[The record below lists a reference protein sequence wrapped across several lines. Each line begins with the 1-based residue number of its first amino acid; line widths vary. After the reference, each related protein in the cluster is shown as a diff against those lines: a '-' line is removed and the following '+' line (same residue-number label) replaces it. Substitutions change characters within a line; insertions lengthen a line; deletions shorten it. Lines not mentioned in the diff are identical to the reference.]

1 MYYDELTG
9 VTFKNPCGLFKLNNS
24 LKSLILEFMDLEW
37 TIAEMEFLRKEAK
50 IAFKMA
56 QKYSKIGDRYMY
68 ESYMNQIKKIQKKI
82 MLDINLKDLSVDE
95 EAEKNYLTQSI
106 EIFFIELEN
115 SILQNNT
122 KDIKWYSQLIK
133 TYAQRLNQNY
143 MEKLDNILNTP
154 SIENFNPIDTYIQ
167 KAEKYAS
174 QGDELLMKYY
184 IHLAEQLKIPEYEET
199 IASISIDP
207 VTQKNFISNEIDSVF
222 HLALIDAKKGDHYS
236 MKYNIKTILYLGKQ
250 INENVEDK
258 ISKINELYQEFKYS
272 KSF

>member
-1 MYYDELTG
+1 
-9 VTFKNPCGLFKLNNS
+9 
-24 LKSLILEFMDLEW
+24 
-37 TIAEMEFLRKEAK
+37 
-50 IAFKMA
+50 
-56 QKYSKIGDRYMY
+56 
-68 ESYMNQIKKIQKKI
+68 

-154 SIENFNPIDTYIQ
+154 SIDNFNPIETYIQ

-207 VTQKNFISNEIDSVF
+207 FTQKNFISNEIDSVF

-236 MKYNIKTILYLGKQ
+236 MNYNIKTILYLGKQ